1 MRCPAM
7 AEAAGDRVVPHPL
20 NGKPQ
25 PRSRRRMHVTLT
37 VDFDAISG
45 FLGTGH
51 DPRNNLADL
60 SVGVF
65 SAKVGVR
72 RLLRLFERFSLANK
86 VTWFIPGHSVES
98 FPEEAKA
105 IADTG
110 CEIGL
115 HGYSHEDCSSM
126 SFAQERDVLENCIR
140 IIEELCG
147 RKPTG
152 YRAPLYT
159 ARRHTFD
166 LLREHGLIYDASLN
180 AHDSQPYFLPDALGR
195 EPIVPDYS
203 QPASSWM
210 HPLPQQD
217 PPDPRTSLIEM
228 PGSWYTEDMTPLA
241 YYPNQP
247 NSQGYVS
254 TDVVEKMWW
263 DRFIWLWE
271 NECDI
276 SADDADGDDD
286 FGSWFPT
293 IWHPESAGRSHIMPM
308 IERFLTRLVH
318 FARYEAY
325 DGEITFETM
334 EEVAKAFRACES
346 AKVVV

>member
-1 MRCPAM
+1 M
-7 AEAAGDRVVPHPL
+7 AETGRTRAAPQQL
-20 NGKPQ
+20 SCQ
-25 PRSRRRMHVTLT
+25 PRSRSRRRLHVTLT
-37 VDFDAISG
+37 VDFDAVSG
-45 FLGTGH
+45 LLGTGH

-60 SVGVF
+60 SGGVF

-72 RLLRLFERFSLANK
+72 RLLRLFERFSLADR
-86 VTWFIPGHSVES
+86 VSWFMPGHSIES

-105 IADTG
+105 IAETG

-115 HGYSHEDCSSM
+115 HGYSHEDCAAM
-126 SFAQERDVLENCIR
+126 TFAQERDVLKNCIR
-140 IIEELCG
+140 IVEKLCG
-147 RKPTG
+147 RKPVG

-159 ARRHTFD
+159 ARQHTLD
-166 LLREHGLIYDASLN
+166 LLREYGLLYDASLN
-180 AHDSQPYFLPDALGR
+180 AHDSRPYFLPDTPRL

-210 HPLPQQD
+210 RPLPQPD
-217 PPDPRTSLIEM
+217 PVDPRTSLIEM

-241 YYPNQP
+241 YYPYQP

-276 SADDADGDDD
+276 SAGDGDDN
-286 FGSWFPT
+286 FGSWFST

-308 IERFLTRLVH
+308 IERFLARVVH
-318 FARYEAY
+318 FARHEAH

-334 EEVAKAFRACES
+334 EEVARAFRVSETKKS
-346 AKVVV
+346 IS